1 MAPSEPVK
9 EALDHLLDP
18 LDLSAASGEPA
29 SEDAAADLAAPP
41 AATYA
46 SRTSSAGV
54 TLFFARVRRSR
65 RLLYKIPRLLLAWT
79 ALILGVC
86 GLIWIT
92 FSVVGLR

>member
-1 MAPSEPVK
+1 MADSEPVQ

-18 LDLSAASGEPA
+18 LELSAASREPA
-29 SEDAAADLAAPP
+29 SEDDAADSPATAAGM
-41 AATYA
+41 YA
-46 SRTSSAGV
+46 SRRSSAGV
-54 TLFFARVRRSR
+54 TTFFVRVRRSR

-79 ALILGVC
+79 ALILGVS

>member
-18 LDLSAASGEPA
+18 LDLSAASGEQA
-29 SEDAAADLAAPP
+29 SEAAAADLAATP

-46 SRTSSAGV
+46 SRTSSAGI
-54 TLFFARVRRSR
+54 TAFFVRVRRSR

-92 FSVVGLR
+92 FSVVGIR

>member
-1 MAPSEPVK
+1 MAESEPVK

-29 SEDAAADLAAPP
+29 SEDGAADLPAPRAP
-41 AATYA
+41 THA
-46 SRTSSAGV
+46 SRTTSARV
-54 TLFFARVRRSR
+54 TAFFVRVRRSR
-65 RLLYKIPRLLLAWT
+65 RLLYKVPRLLLAWT

-92 FSVVGLR
+92 FTVVGLR

>member
-1 MAPSEPVK
+1 MTASEPVK

-18 LDLSAASGEPA
+18 LDASAASGENG
-29 SEDAAADLAAPP
+29 SEDPADLPTSP
-41 AATYA
+41 AGTYA
-46 SRTSSAGV
+46 SRSSSSSV
-54 TLFFARVRRSR
+54 TGFFVRVRRSR
-65 RLLYKIPRLLLAWT
+65 RSLYKIPRLLFTWT